1 MRFILKVQRL
11 SNSYIFDCT
20 WIVVLTWLSRYL
32 FLVTAVMLDLGLC
45 LQSVTL
51 CWGKCSYS
59 SGVNVPQPLRIC
71 GWIISP
77 AFQQG
82 ESFFSLIWISCS
94 LNQNWCKICK
104 KNHTSPSATFTA
116 SFFFFFLRLIF
127 SLTTFPVCVHI
138 KSKSNFT
145 VDDKNAKHRK

>member
-20 WIVVLTWLSRYL
+20 WIMVLTWLSRYL

-104 KNHTSPSATFTA
+104 KKPHVTF
-116 SFFFFFLRLIF
+116 SDFYCIVLVFFLRLIF